1 MGSLDTVISTN
12 EPTTT
17 AAASTTTANSRA
29 SVGLF
34 YARREDRR
42 KVCMSFMVSL
52 ELHFSVLNLYH
63 YVRRWSKMEAAVRR
77 QLDDQL
83 LHYEN
88 LVLRMVRWLL
98 RYQSYHS
105 FLSIH
110 LLVLYAT

>member
-1 MGSLDTVISTN
+1 
-12 EPTTT
+12 
-17 AAASTTTANSRA
+17 
-29 SVGLF
+29 
-34 YARREDRR
+34 
-42 KVCMSFMVSL
+42 
-52 ELHFSVLNLYH
+52 
-63 YVRRWSKMEAAVRR
+63 MEAAVRR

-98 RYQSYHS
+98 RYQTYHS